1 MKKQYVFLNEKVLK
15 WREALVIDNSGSS
28 LGVLPTRKALDLA
41 KNEGLDLFAV
51 NTNISPIV
59 CKIVDYGQMKY
70 EEQKRERANH
80 KPKQDTKEI
89 KVSPRIQKNDIDTF
103 VKRAKKFL
111 ENGDKVK
118 VTCIFRNRE
127 LEHSELGLEKIK
139 IVLNELSDYCTYE
152 GQPILQG
159 KIMSIIVSPKK

>member
-1 MKKQYVFLNEKVLK
+1 
-15 WREALVIDNSGSS
+15 
-28 LGVLPTRKALDLA
+28 
-41 KNEGLDLFAV
+41 
-51 NTNISPIV
+51 
-59 CKIVDYGQMKY
+59 MKY

-111 ENGDKVK
+111 EHGDKVK
-118 VTCIFRNRE
+118 VTCVFRNRE

>member
-15 WREALVIDNSGSS
+15 WREALVIDSSGSS

-70 EEQKRERANH
+70 EEQKRE
-80 KPKQDTKEI
+80 QDTKEI

-111 ENGDKVK
+111 EHGDKVK
-118 VTCIFRNRE
+118 VTCVFRNRE

>member
-15 WREALVIDNSGSS
+15 WREALVIDSSGSS

-80 KPKQDTKEI
+80 KPKQDIKEI

-111 ENGDKVK
+111 EHGDKVK
-118 VTCIFRNRE
+118 VTCVFRNRE

-139 IVLNELSDYCTYE
+139 TVLNELSDYCTYE

-159 KIMSIIVSPKK
+159 KIMSITVSPKK

>member
-15 WREALVIDNSGSS
+15 WREALVIDSSGSS

-70 EEQKRERANH
+70 E
-80 KPKQDTKEI
+80 
-89 KVSPRIQKNDIDTF
+89 
-103 VKRAKKFL
+103 
-111 ENGDKVK
+111 
-118 VTCIFRNRE
+118 
-127 LEHSELGLEKIK
+127 
-139 IVLNELSDYCTYE
+139 
-152 GQPILQG
+152 
-159 KIMSIIVSPKK
+159 